1 MYIKKDC
8 NTLKK
13 TFHNYSYVIQDGIF
27 QNFISLNEKYRFE
40 EDGIVVEIFLK
51 KYDTSDVDVSAVSV
65 AIAIFQSKERK

>member
-8 NTLKK
+8 NTFKK
-13 TFHNYSYVIQDGIF
+13 TFHNYSYVFQDGIF

-65 AIAIFQSKERK
+65 AIAIFQSK